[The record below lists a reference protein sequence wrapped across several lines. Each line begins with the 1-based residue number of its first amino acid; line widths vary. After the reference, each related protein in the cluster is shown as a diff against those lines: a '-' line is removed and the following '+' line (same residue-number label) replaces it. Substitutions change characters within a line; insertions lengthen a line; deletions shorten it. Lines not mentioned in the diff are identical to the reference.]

1 LKKFNSIQEFKEKRK
16 KIKSAKHHYKKIIN
30 LCGETGCIA
39 IGAKNVQNAFEEEI
53 KKRNLDNE
61 VLVKVTG
68 CHGYCQKGPICVI
81 EPGNIFYP
89 DLTTDVVPEIIE
101 KTIINDQ
108 VVDHLLYS
116 DPINKRKI
124 EKADDILFYSSQT
137 HLIFRLHGII
147 DPMSLDDYI
156 THDGYAALA
165 RALSEMSPEDVIN
178 EVRESGLRGRGGA
191 GFPTGIKWNFCR
203 NAKGDDKYV
212 ICNADEGDP
221 GAFMDRSVL
230 EGTPHAVL
238 EGMIIAGYAIGAT
251 LGMIYVRAEYP
262 LAILKARNALKQA
275 KETRLLGE
283 DILGTGFDFD
293 IEIREGAGAF
303 VCGEETALIASLEG
317 KRGMPNPRPPFP
329 AVKGYEA
336 KPTNIN
342 NVETFANVP
351 LIILRGKDWY
361 KKIGT
366 ETSKGTKIFALAGK
380 VNNTGLVEVPMGT
393 TLREIIYDIGGGIPG
408 NRKFKAAQMGGPS
421 GGFVPAQ
428 FLDLPIDYES
438 VKEIGAIMG
447 SGGLIIMDEN
457 TCIVDIARYFI
468 EFVQKESCGKCT
480 PCSIGTKYMLD
491 ILERITAGKGCES
504 DLEEL
509 ERLSYVIKDTSLC
522 GLGKTA
528 PNPVLSTLRY
538 FREEYEEHINKKCPA
553 FICKSL
559 FEYKIVEDKC
569 TACGKCRKNCAYG
582 AILGEKKVV
591 HKIINNKCTRCGTC
605 YEVCSFDSIIMV

>member
-1 LKKFNSIQEFKEKRK
+1 MKKFNSIQEFKEKRK
-16 KIKSAKHHYKKIIN
+16 KLKSAKHHYKKIIN

-156 THDGYAALA
+156 THDGYAAMA

-178 EVRESGLRGRGGA
+178 EVKESGLRGRGGA

-262 LAILKARNALKQA
+262 LAILKAKNALKQA

-421 GGFVPAQ
+421 GGCVPAQ

-438 VKEIGAIMG
+438 VKEVGAIMG
-447 SGGLIIMDEN
+447 SGGLIVMDEN

-509 ERLSYVIKDTSLC
+509 ERLSYVIKDTALC

>member
-1 LKKFNSIQEFKEKRK
+1 MKKFNSVQEFKEKRK
-16 KIKSAKHHYKKIIN
+16 KLKSAKHHYKKIIN

-53 KKRNLDNE
+53 KKRNLDNV

-156 THDGYAALA
+156 THDGYAAMA
-165 RALSEMSPEDVIN
+165 RVLSEMSPEDVIN

-262 LAILKARNALKQA
+262 LAILKAKNALKQA

-329 AVKGYEA
+329 AIKGYEG

-421 GGFVPAQ
+421 GGCVPAQ

-447 SGGLIIMDEN
+447 SGGLIVMDEN

>member
-1 LKKFNSIQEFKEKRK
+1 MKKFNSIQEFKEKRK
-16 KIKSAKHHYKKIIN
+16 KLKSAKHHYKKIIN

-53 KKRNLDNE
+53 KKRNLDNV

-156 THDGYAALA
+156 THDGYAAMA

-262 LAILKARNALKQA
+262 LAILKAKNALKQA

-329 AVKGYEA
+329 AIKGYEG

-421 GGFVPAQ
+421 GGCVPAQ

-447 SGGLIIMDEN
+447 SGGLIVMDEN

>member
-1 LKKFNSIQEFKEKRK
+1 LKKFNSIQEFKEKNK
-16 KIKSAKHHYKKIIN
+16 KLKSAKHHYKKIIN

-39 IGAKNVQNAFEEEI
+39 IGAKNVQYAFEEEI

-156 THDGYAALA
+156 THDGYAAMA

-178 EVRESGLRGRGGA
+178 EVKESGLRGRGGA

-262 LAILKARNALKQA
+262 LAILKAKNALKQA

-421 GGFVPAQ
+421 GGCVPAQ

-438 VKEIGAIMG
+438 VKEVGAIMG
-447 SGGLIIMDEN
+447 SGGLIVMDEN

-509 ERLSYVIKDTSLC
+509 ERLSYVIKDTALC

-538 FREEYEEHINKKCPA
+538 FREEYEEHIRKKCPA